1 MKLDCTTEADE
12 IENLVQP
19 NWLARGASEERV
31 AAARARI
38 STGQPMQ
45 PHATAKVWGRMPGRE
60 CKARQ
65 DLGRGPYC
73 AVALP
78 LAPRLPAGGSL
89 S

>member
-1 MKLDCTTEADE
+1 
-12 IENLVQP
+12 
-19 NWLARGASEERV
+19 
-31 AAARARI
+31 
-38 STGQPMQ
+38 MQ

-78 LAPRLPAGGSL
+78 LALRLPAGGSL